1 MHYIKFIVGWLLWLV
16 ALCASAVA
24 PVATI
29 NNLDKPF
36 DLAPYIEFIEDP
48 QHEYTLEAIRS
59 GQYDHLWMLNKERA
73 FIGRNYKS
81 QYWFRVKLRWQIQD
95 EAYLLTDNHAG
106 LISHLRLTLAQL
118 GREQVINSGISE
130 PYTQRNMLGHFY
142 GVHFSAQPDTDLS
155 LTGLLDNQNIA
166 LPAILPLRIY
176 SAHGFQ
182 ALQEQRAGIL
192 IGFYTVMA
200 ALLFYNLCLFLTLR
214 QSVYGLYIGFLLSAV
229 LGSAFIDG
237 TASRFLFPDSPILC
251 FIAANINGFLVN
263 MLYCAFVYSALD
275 TSKHWPGAVL
285 WYRGLMGL
293 GLFIAGISL
302 VAMDFANASLFSQ
315 VYAALAVP
323 VSLIAIVIATKQKL
337 PTAPYLL
344 VAECCTVIGATSFML
359 VIQGILPITRLSLWS
374 MHAGF
379 VAEALL
385 LSLALA
391 ARTRLAQKAAI
402 DHLQQYENLY
412 ESSVQGLFQF
422 NLLNNSLKCNDAFA
436 KLFGFN
442 SKEDIIHSDFS
453 EKKTLGVW
461 ANKDLMKPLFS
472 NGHVTNYET
481 PLLSE
486 VTNEEIWVSI
496 NMQLIYDEQGTPVFM
511 DGSFNNINE
520 RKLKENETNKR
531 ALAESANAAKSQ
543 FFASMSHEFRTP
555 LTAILG
561 YSEVAM
567 PPDADPALKQNSLET
582 INRSGKHLLQLI
594 NDILDLS
601 KIEAQKLEVESL
613 DVNVIEILHDIH
625 DYFSILAEKKR
636 ISFNISYQ
644 FPLPE
649 TITSDPTRLKQTLI
663 NICGNAVKFTEAGGV
678 TLHVACDNEKQIM
691 QFAIQDT
698 GIGLKPD
705 QVNKLFSAF
714 TQADTATTRNF
725 GGTGLGLHLSKQ
737 IAQKLGGDITVESEF
752 GKGST
757 FTITVATGLLNNV
770 TWLESLP
777 AQVNHSHQAITIP
790 QFAGH
795 ILYAED
801 NPQNQELVSTFV
813 SQTGATIDVVGNG
826 QKALALAQAKQFDLI
841 FTDIRMPT
849 LDGVEFTRTLLTVK
863 PHLPIVAITAAAT
876 EHELEEFIAAGFKRI
891 LRKPIDRKMLYEVMA
906 EYLPVRNANG
916 TKESEEKS
924 KPLRVLLAEDN
935 IENQALIKIY
945 LKRAGTATIIANDG
959 VEALQIVGRE
969 EIDLVLMDMQMPH
982 MDGLTAVRYLRGKG
996 FDKPIY
1002 ALTANETA
1010 EAIQAC
1016 IDAGCDGHLSKPL
1029 DTAQLNELITR
1040 IKG

>member
-1 MHYIKFIVGWLLWLV
+1 MPCIKFIVGCLLWLV
-16 ALCASAVA
+16 ALCATAET

-29 NNLDKPF
+29 NNLDEPF
-36 DLAPYIEFIEDP
+36 DLSPYIEYIEDP
-48 QHEYTLEAIRS
+48 NHEFTFDKIR
-59 GQYDHLWMLNKERA
+59 DKNFEHLWQRSTERY
-73 FIGRNYKS
+73 FIGKNINSR
-81 QYWFRVKLRWQIQD
+81 YWLRVSFTINNSGANKNVIIIQKQ
-95 EAYLLTDNHAG
+95 AINIG
-106 LISHLRLTLAQL
+106 VFKAQL
-118 GREQVINSGISE
+118 PTVDDVLNERIVDAGKFVNNKARDFDSLNYAFRLHTTKGIPTTLYFSVSNKNSGLRAVLPIYLASE
-130 PYTQRNMLGHFY
+130 TTFKKSDDFNKLLLAAFY
-142 GVHFSAQPDTDLS
+142 GVMAS
-155 LTGLLDNQNIA
+155 LW
-166 LPAILPLRIY
+166 IY
-176 SAHGFQ
+176 NF
-182 ALQEQRAGIL
+182 
-192 IGFYTVMA
+192 
-200 ALLFYNLCLFLTLR
+200 CLFITLR
-214 QSVYGLYIGFLLSAV
+214 QQMIASYLVFLGGCIYTCSSSDGVQLVLISNWYSFAVNTLGNDIGILTSAAYIH
-229 LGSAFIDG
+229 
-237 TASRFLFPDSPILC
+237 
-251 FIAANINGFLVN
+251 
-263 MLYCAFVYSALD
+263 FVYKALND
-275 TSKHWPGAVL
+275 LDILPKFRNL
-285 WYRGLMGL
+285 YRLIILMAP
-293 GLFIAGISL
+293 LFIFLSVLDLVGI
-302 VAMDFANASLFSQ
+302 F
-315 VYAALAVP
+315 
-323 VSLIAIVIATKQKL
+323 VSVWLTQLYGIVVIPTTFIVILIAVYRRV
-337 PTAPYLL
+337 PTSGYLL
-344 VAECCTVIGATSFML
+344 LAEMMTVAGGITYML
-359 VIQGILPITRLSLWS
+359 TLQGLVPINKFTYWSLHW
-374 MHAGF
+374 GF
-379 VAEALL
+379 STEALL
-385 LSLALA
+385 LSLLFA
-391 ARTRLAQKAAI
+391 ART
-402 DHLQQYENLY
+402 QYA
-412 ESSVQGLFQF
+412 V
-422 NLLNNSLKCNDAFA
+422 
-436 KLFGFN
+436 
-442 SKEDIIHSDFS
+442 
-453 EKKTLGVW
+453 
-461 ANKDLMKPLFS
+461 KDK
-472 NGHVTNYET
+472 
-481 PLLSE
+481 
-486 VTNEEIWVSI
+486 
-496 NMQLIYDEQGTPVFM
+496 
-511 DGSFNNINE
+511 
-520 RKLKENETNKR
+520 
-531 ALAESANAAKSQ
+531 ALAEIANKAKSQ
-543 FFASMSHEFRTP
+543 FFASMSHELRTP

-561 YSEVAM
+561 YSEVALSR
-567 PPDADPALKQNSLET
+567 DADLEQKQNSLET
-582 INRSGKHLLQLI
+582 INRSGQHLLQLI

-613 DVNVIEILHDIH
+613 DVKVIDILHDVH

-636 ISFNISYQ
+636 ISFNIRYQ

-649 TITSDPTRLKQTLI
+649 TITSDPTRLKQTII